1 MDISAETFHGCLK
14 DLCMVEC
21 QFGELVNREPG
32 GFFSII
38 ASEDLMRPDQSI
50 PGNGNRT
57 LARVAVYI
65 REDTQLA
72 YRGIFQFGLFE

>member
-1 MDISAETFHGCLK
+1 MNIPAEALHGCFEYLG
-14 DLCMVEC
+14 MVES
-21 QFGELVNREPG
+21 QLWKFINREPG